1 MDASGPRILYRECMT
16 ESLPSAAPKL
26 AAAPGGKTAI
36 HTCQDEITGWV
47 MDILSPVPES
57 LYDE

>member
-1 MDASGPRILYRECMT
+1 MDAAGLRILYRARMS

-26 AAAPGGKTAI
+26 AAAPGGKTAV

-47 MDILSPVPES
+47 MDILSPVPDS

>member
-1 MDASGPRILYRECMT
+1 MT